1 MQYGLALHEVGEF
14 HNSCIH
20 SFICLFIIKNIGALK
35 ICQMILAQVL
45 PSTILWSSQAA
56 RHLDTRINCGH
67 GIQAKLGEVQILPHL
82 LDEGLWA
89 SYFSSRSLTFPIC
102 KVGVLTPTL
111 QGTCANQE
119 QCVLRDWNVGV
130 ARNDCF

>member
-1 MQYGLALHEVGEF
+1 MLAR
-14 HNSCIH
+14 
-20 SFICLFIIKNIGALK
+20 
-35 ICQMILAQVL
+35 VL
-45 PSTILWSSQAA
+45 PSTILQSSQAA
-56 RHLDTRINCGH
+56 RHLVTRINFGH

-89 SYFSSRSLTFPIC
+89 SYFSSLSLTFLIC

-111 QGTCANQE
+111 QGTCARQE
-119 QCVLRDWNVGV
+119 QCVLRDWNVRV